1 MARQPAPEAHY
12 VSQFERTEQNG
23 AASSPAWLRGLRQEA
38 IADFARLG
46 FPVAR
51 RGNELWKYTD
61 IRPIAEARF
70 PMAAD
75 RLDPGV
81 LEAVGA
87 RFHDFD
93 LPCPRVHQLVF
104 IDGHYARS
112 LSTEPP
118 SEAGMA
124 AETRSVTTARG
135 SRSGG
140 LPTASTVGSAD
151 CRSTWAAT
159 RNTARMHSPR

>member
-61 IRPIAEARF
+61 IRPIAEAQF

-75 RLDPGV
+75 RLDPGS
-81 LEAVGA
+81 LDAVGA

-124 AETRSVTTARG
+124 AETIGHYGEGLEVRRLADGIDRG
-135 SRSGG
+135 LGH
-140 LPTASTVGSAD
+140 